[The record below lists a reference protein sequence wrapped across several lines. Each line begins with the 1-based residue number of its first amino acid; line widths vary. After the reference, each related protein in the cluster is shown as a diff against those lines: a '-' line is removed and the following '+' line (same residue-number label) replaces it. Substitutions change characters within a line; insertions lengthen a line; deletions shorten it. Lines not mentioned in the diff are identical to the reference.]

1 MAAPC
6 QTYFRKVS
14 FLFVPFVALVSR
26 IPLAIKVL
34 TSRKEGSCG
43 LVLLRV
49 LFQGA
54 VVESA
59 VVVLVPRRCWC
70 SAGGRCLACCC
81 KGLFPQH
88 AVLGAVL
95 GAVPGILTCDLVFM
109 LV

>member
-1 MAAPC
+1 M
-6 QTYFRKVS
+6 FR
-14 FLFVPFVALVSR
+14 FVALVSQ
-26 IPLAIKVL
+26 IPLAIEVL

-54 VVESA
+54 VSGVVESA
-59 VVVLVPRRCWC
+59 VVVLFPRCCWC
-70 SAGGRCLACCC
+70 SAGGCCLACCC
-81 KGLFPQH
+81 KGLFTQH

-95 GAVPGILTCDLVFM
+95 GAVPGISTCDLVFV